1 MQIIVGTSSG
11 EYESLDSRDNF
22 QVTRG
27 NNCAMI
33 EKPLTQGGPM
43 KRLLL
48 VIPLVILLLLFN
60 ACNAYPIGGGVP
72 QAQGTAVG
80 ETQTATVWTPTIS
93 PTPPPDQSK
102 IVEWLNSELSDTDS
116 LEQALVARYRIFD
129 VSFPIGSNSLATIMR
144 IDIRCECSTYGQC
157 CIPEH
162 MFVAVI
168 NSMKKHEDKIIEQV
182 PQTVGEMRVY
192 CFDHMTQITALSASW
207 SDVKSYLKG
216 QINGDQFGYRVR
228 RNP

>member
-1 MQIIVGTSSG
+1 MQIIAGTSSD

-22 QVTRG
+22 QVTRS

-48 VIPLVILLLLFN
+48 VIPLILLLLIN
-60 ACNAYPIGGGVP
+60 ACANYPAGVSP
-72 QAQGTAVG
+72 ADGTAVG
-80 ETQTATVWTPTIS
+80 KTQTATVWTPTIS

-129 VSFPIGSNSLATIMR
+129 VSFPIGSNGLATIMR

-157 CIPEH
+157 CFPEH

-168 NSMKKHEDKIIEQV
+168 NSMKKREDKIIEQV

-192 CFDHMTQITALSASW
+192 CFDHMTQMTALSASW

-216 QINGDQFGYRVR
+216 QINGDQFGYRVK